1 MSTKIQQSVRLKS
14 IFLLSRPLNLFI
26 VAVTMYIT
34 RYVILADI
42 LEKSGTGR
50 LLLKDLHFSML
61 VLAAMLI
68 TAGGNIINDYFDL
81 KVDKINKPEKVIVG
95 KSVNRKVA
103 ILMHQG
109 MNAIAFALLIWV
121 CYHYSFWQLF
131 LLPIAIMFLLWWYSP
146 VFKKRPL
153 VGNLLVAFCTAA
165 VPVFAAITDLQL
177 LQPTLSG
184 ADWNGMNL
192 HSYAWLWVMA
202 IAGFAFV
209 LTMIREAV
217 KDAQDEPGDR
227 TEHYQTL
234 PIVWGIQRTKRYVL
248 SWIGV
253 FMIMV
258 AFCATRIVSL
268 NDLIWMVACLVFPML
283 MSLYFVVRANSAKDF
298 GFVSRWIKLVMLG
311 GLVLLLALLV

>member
-1 MSTKIQQSVRLKS
+1 M
-14 IFLLSRPLNLFI
+14 
-26 VAVTMYIT
+26 
-34 RYVILADI
+34 RYVILTDI
-42 LEKSGTGR
+42 LEKSSTGR
-50 LLLKDLHFSML
+50 LLLNDLHFSML

-121 CYHYSFWQLF
+121 SYYNSFWQLF
-131 LLPIAIMFLLWWYSP
+131 LLPVAIMFLLWWYSP

-153 VGNLLVAFCTAA
+153 IGNLLVAFCTAA

-184 ADWNGMNL
+184 AEWNGMNL
-192 HSYAWLWVMA
+192 YSYAWLWVMA

-268 NDLIWMVACLVFPML
+268 NDLMWMVACLVFPML

-298 GFVSRWIKLVMLG
+298 GLVSRWIKLVMLG